1 VRHELFSIHF
11 SLGKSEH
18 FRFVEGKVK
27 GINDRVNPGALPRNR
42 ARAPA
47 RDRSPFFEQEH
58 DYEKEASGG

>member
-1 VRHELFSIHF
+1 
-11 SLGKSEH
+11 
-18 FRFVEGKVK
+18 VEGKVK

-58 DYEKEASGG
+58 EQEHDYEKEASGG